1 MFEIDT
7 ILTGPFWNEK
17 VRVISSRQISDD
29 MIKLESVGV
38 ETGKYYPQ
46 VISSADFDL
55 ITIEEETNIQ
65 FSGDGEGFFLFIESH
80 RIRNAF
86 QFDPLYAV
94 NVSQVD
100 PLPHQIDAVYY
111 HVLQNPRV
119 RYLLADDPGAGKTI
133 MAGLIIKELKYRGLV
148 DKLLIV
154 APGHLKYQ
162 WLREMKE
169 KFQEQFRIADRDVM
183 DSAWGQNIFEEE
195 NQLITSIDF
204 AKQEDVM
211 ASIKDSKWDLVIVD
225 EAHKMSAYK
234 YGKKTTKTARYKLGE
249 LVSEISNYLL
259 LLTAT
264 PHRGDDEN
272 FRLFLDLLEPGFFA
286 DTDMLKQSIH
296 DKDNPLFL
304 RRLKEDM
311 KDFDGRP
318 LFPPRH
324 VHTKKFRLSED
335 EKTLYNAVTNYVQEH
350 FNKAIQKEKRNVIFA
365 MIILQRRLASS
376 VRAVRTSLERRRKR
390 LQDLYDKAELFDAGE
405 LKIDKYIDDLA
416 EDERWKK
423 EEELLTRL
431 TSADNLDDLKSEI
444 NALETLVDLAKEVE
458 SKEVE
463 AKLTE
468 LKSVIEEKGLK
479 DSGQKLLI
487 FTESRDTLNYLV
499 EKLHTWNYST
509 TEIHGLMKMDARI
522 QAESDFKNEAQIC
535 VATEAAGEGINLQF
549 CSMMINY
556 DIPWNPNRLEQRMGR
571 IHRYGQQ
578 KEVYIYNLVARDTRE
593 GQILSRLFEKLDRM
607 REQMG
612 SDRVFDVIG
621 QIWEG
626 DKSLKDLIMEAVTN
640 QQSMDDILSD
650 FEKVEDIEAIKRVK
664 LATMETLS
672 TRHIDLQRIMGEQ
685 RQAKENRLVPE
696 YIEAYFERA
705 AKVWDIQ
712 MENRKDGF
720 LRISSIPFEI
730 RNQPK
735 RFKNKYGE
743 IVNKYSKI
751 SFNKQKAF
759 KENGE
764 FVAMGHPLLE
774 GVVDSNF
781 KKFTDVARSG
791 AIFVDPDGEKDGLL
805 WVYQTEF
812 RDGAN
817 VPAGRRLFC
826 IYQNRNDELQ
836 LVNPGIFWDLK
847 PMPAGS
853 KAEAIPNLDQD
864 KITTFVLTNGLEKY
878 RKELM
883 ERRQRDVAIKEKYG
897 IRSLNSLITKSE
909 EKLGDYA
916 TKRMLKQPVV
926 AATEQREQ
934 KKRDDLGKK
943 RLRLKDQ
950 IRAEVHLL
958 PSEPKL
964 LGVARVTSEATKTI
978 TETQQRSNKEIEMVG
993 MFVTEQYEKDHDRKP
1008 EDVSAENVGYDIK
1021 SINGNEVRYIEVKA
1035 RAQTGTIDLTPNEWM
1050 IAQRLR
1056 EEFWLYVVEYAGT
1069 DRPKLYTI
1077 QDPALKLSPERI
1089 IETYRWRSNDWKAAA
1104 NMNESND

>member
-1 MFEIDT
+1 LFEIDS
-7 ILTGPFWNEK
+7 ILTGPFWPEK
-17 VRVISSRQISDD
+17 VRVISSRQISHD
-29 MIKLESVGV
+29 MVKLDAVGV

-46 VISSADFDL
+46 VINGSDL
-55 ITIEEETNIQ
+55 DKINIEEETDLK
-65 FSGDGEGFFLFIESH
+65 FTGDGEGFFLFIESH

-94 NVSQVD
+94 NVSQID

-148 DKLLIV
+148 DKILII

-211 ASIKDSKWDLVIVD
+211 ASIKDSKWDLIIVD

-234 YGKKTTKTARYKLGE
+234 YGKKTTKTARYRLGE
-249 LVSEISNYLL
+249 MVSEITNYMI

-286 DTDMLKQSIH
+286 DTKMLAQSIS

-335 EKTLYNAVTNYVQEH
+335 EKELYNAVTDYVQEH
-350 FNKAIQKEKRNVIFA
+350 FNKAIKKEKRNVVFA
-365 MIILQRRLASS
+365 LIILQRRLASS

-405 LKIDKYIDDLA
+405 LKIDTYMEDLA
-416 EDERWKK
+416 EEERWRK

-431 TSADNLDDLKSEI
+431 TSADNLDDLHSEI
-444 NALETLVDLAKEVE
+444 KSLESLVLLAKDVE
-458 SKEVE
+458 RKEVE

-468 LKSVIEEKGLK
+468 LKAVIDETGLK
-479 DSGQKLLI
+479 ESGQKLLI

-499 EKLHTWNYST
+499 EKLNIWGYST

-549 CSMMINY
+549 CSMMVNY

-578 KEVYIYNLVARDTRE
+578 KEVYIYNLVARDTIE
-593 GQILSRLFEKLDRM
+593 GRILVRLFEKLDRM

-621 QIWEG
+621 EIWGGE
-626 DKSLKDLIMEAVTN
+626 KSLKDLIMDAVTN
-640 QQSMDDILSD
+640 QRSMDEILSG
-650 FEKVEDIEAIKRVK
+650 FEKVEDVEAIKRVK
-664 LATMETLS
+664 SATMETLS
-672 TRHIDLQRIMGEQ
+672 TRHIDLHRIMGEQ

-705 AKVWDIQ
+705 ASVWDIQ
-712 MENRKDGF
+712 IEKRKDGF
-720 LRISSIPFEI
+720 IRIPSVPFEV

-735 RFKNKYGE
+735 QFKNKYGK
-743 IVNKYSKI
+743 IVTKYAKI
-751 SFNKQKAF
+751 TFDKQKAF

-781 KKFTDVARSG
+781 KKFIDTARSG
-791 AIFVDPDGEKDGLL
+791 AIFVDPDGEKDGIL
-805 WVYQTEF
+805 WVYLAEF
-812 RDGAN
+812 RDGSN
-817 VPAGRRLFC
+817 TPAGRRLFC
-826 IYQNRNDELQ
+826 IFQNRNDELQ
-836 LVNPGIFWDLK
+836 MVSPGIFWDLK
-847 PMPAGS
+847 PMPSGS
-853 KAEAIPNLDQD
+853 KAEAMANLDQD

-878 RKELM
+878 RSELM
-883 ERRQRDVAIKEKYG
+883 ERRQRDAKIKEKYG
-897 IRSLNSLITKSE
+897 IRSLNSLI
-909 EKLGDYA
+909 
-916 TKRMLKQPVV
+916 
-926 AATEQREQ
+926 
-934 KKRDDLGKK
+934 DL
-943 RLRLKDQ
+943 
-950 IRAEVHLL
+950 I
-958 PSEPKL
+958 S
-964 LGVARVTSEATKTI
+964 
-978 TETQQRSNKEIEMVG
+978 
-993 MFVTEQYEKDHDRKP
+993 
-1008 EDVSAENVGYDIK
+1008 
-1021 SINGNEVRYIEVKA
+1021 
-1035 RAQTGTIDLTPNEWM
+1035 
-1050 IAQRLR
+1050 
-1056 EEFWLYVVEYAGT
+1056 
-1069 DRPKLYTI
+1069 
-1077 QDPALKLSPERI
+1077 
-1089 IETYRWRSNDWKAAA
+1089 
-1104 NMNESND
+1104 

>member
-1 MFEIDT
+1 MFEVDS
-7 ILTGPFWNEK
+7 ILTGPYWKEK
-17 VRVISSRQISDD
+17 VRVISSRQISED
-29 MIKLESVGV
+29 MIKLDAVGL
-38 ETGKYYPQ
+38 ETGQYYPQ
-46 VISSADFDL
+46 VIRSADLDL

-65 FSGDGEGFFLFIESH
+65 FTGDGEGFFLFIESH

-148 DKLLIV
+148 DKILIV

-169 KFQEQFRIADRDVM
+169 KFQEQFRIADRSVM
-183 DSAWGQNIFEEE
+183 DSAWGQNVYEDE

-211 ASIKDSKWDLVIVD
+211 ISIKDSKWDLIIVD

-234 YGKKTTKTARYKLGE
+234 YGNKTNKTARYKLGE
-249 LVSEISNYLL
+249 LLSDVTNYMV

-286 DTDMLKQSIH
+286 NTSMLAQSIR
-296 DKDNPLFL
+296 DDDNPLFL

-324 VHTKKFRLSED
+324 VHTNKFRLSED
-335 EKTLYNAVTNYVQEH
+335 EKILYNAVTAYVEEH

-365 MIILQRRLASS
+365 MVILQRRLASS

-390 LQDLYDKAELFDAGE
+390 LQDLYDRAQLFDAGE
-405 LKIDKYIDDLA
+405 LKIDQYMDDL
-416 EDERWKK
+416 EEVERWQK
-423 EEELLTRL
+423 EEELLTHL
-431 TSADNLDDLKSEI
+431 TSADNLDDLKAEI
-444 NALETLVDLAKEVE
+444 DALDALVTLAKEVE
-458 SKEVE
+458 NKEVE
-463 AKLTE
+463 SKLTE
-468 LKSVIEEKGLK
+468 LKSVIDEQGLK

-487 FTESRDTLNYLV
+487 FTESRDTLNYLI
-499 EKLHTWNYST
+499 EKLQIWGYST
-509 TEIHGLMKMDARI
+509 TQIHGLMKMDQRI
-522 QAESDFKNEAQIC
+522 IAESDFRNKAQIC

-549 CSMMINY
+549 CSMMVNY

-578 KEVYIYNLVARDTRE
+578 KEVYIFNLVASDTRE
-593 GQILSRLFEKLDRM
+593 GKILTRLFEKLDRM

-621 QIWEG
+621 QVWEG
-626 DKSLKDLIMEAVTN
+626 DKSLKDLIMDAVTH
-640 QQSMDDILSD
+640 QRSMEDILSEFD
-650 FEKVEDIEAIKRVK
+650 KVEDVEAIKRVK
-664 LATMETLS
+664 SATMETLS
-672 TRHIDLQRIMGEQ
+672 TRHIDLHRIMGEQ

-696 YIEAYFERA
+696 YISAYFERSS
-705 AKVWDIQ
+705 KEWDIQ
-712 MENRKDGF
+712 IEIRRDGF
-720 LRISSIPFEI
+720 LRINSIPFEI

-735 RFKNKYGE
+735 NFKNRYGE
-743 IVNKYSKI
+743 IYTKYNKI

-781 KKFTDVARSG
+781 KKFSDIARSG
-791 AIFVDPDGEKDGLL
+791 AIFVDPDGNKNGIL
-805 WVYQTEF
+805 WVYLAEF

-826 IYQNRNDELQ
+826 VYQDKNNNLQ
-836 LVNPGIFWDLK
+836 LVSPSIFWDLK
-847 PMPAGS
+847 PLHAGS
-853 KAEAIPNLDQD
+853 KADAIPNLDQD
-864 KITTFVLTNGLEKY
+864 KITTFVLLNGLEKY
-878 RKELM
+878 RSELLD
-883 ERRQRDVAIKEKYG
+883 RRNRDASIKKKYG
-897 IRSLNSLITKSE
+897 VRSLETLIAQSE
-909 EKLGDYA
+909 AKLADYA
-916 TKRMLKQPVV
+916 TRKMLNQPVV
-926 AATEQREQ
+926 IATEQREQ
-934 KKRDDLGKK
+934 KKRDDLEKK
-943 RLRLKDQ
+943 LHRLREQ
-950 IRAEVHLL
+950 IRSEIHLL
-958 PSEPKL
+958 ASEPKL
-964 LGVARVTSEATKTI
+964 LGVARVIPDILNALSNK
-978 TETQQRSNKEIEMVG
+978 QQSSNKEIEMVG
-993 MFVTEQYEKDHDRKP
+993 MRITTQYEKVHLRNP
-1008 EDVSAENVGYDIK
+1008 QDVSAENVGYDIK
-1021 SINGNEVRYIEVKA
+1021 SSNESEVRYIEVKA
-1035 RAQTGTIDLTPNEWM
+1035 RAQTGSIDLTPNEWM

-1056 EEFWLYVVEYAGT
+1056 EEYWLYVVEYAGT
-1069 DRPKLYTI
+1069 ESPKLYTI
-1077 QDPALKLSPERI
+1077 QDPAVKLAPERI
-1089 IETYRWRSNDWKAAA
+1089 VEAYRWRSDDWKEAAKKVQ
-1104 NMNESND
+1104 

>member
-1 MFEIDT
+1 MFEVDSI
-7 ILTGPFWNEK
+7 ITGPFWNEK
-17 VRVISSRQISDD
+17 VRVITSRQISED
-29 MIKLESVGV
+29 MVKLDAVGV

-46 VISSADFDL
+46 VISGKDL
-55 ITIEEETNIQ
+55 DKIKIEEETDLK

-148 DKLLIV
+148 DKLLII

-183 DSAWGQNIFEEE
+183 DSAWGQNVFEEE

-211 ASIKDSKWDLVIVD
+211 ASINDSKWDLIIVD

-234 YGKKTTKTARYKLGE
+234 YGNKTTKTARYRLGE
-249 LVSEISNYLL
+249 MVSEITNYMI

-286 DTDMLKQSIH
+286 DTDMLVQSIK

-311 KDFDGRP
+311 KDFDGQP
-318 LFPPRH
+318 LFPPRY
-324 VHTKKFRLSED
+324 VNTKKFRLSED
-335 EKTLYNAVTNYVQEH
+335 EKILYNAVTDYVKEH
-350 FNKAIQKEKRNVIFA
+350 FNKATQKEKRNVVFA

-405 LKIDKYIDDLA
+405 YKVDKYLDDLA
-416 EDERWKK
+416 EDERWRQ

-431 TSADNLDDLKSEI
+431 TSADSMDDLKSEI
-444 NALETLVDLAKEVE
+444 EALESLVILAKDVEEKEVE
-458 SKEVE
+458 S
-463 AKLTE
+463 KLTE
-468 LKSVIEEKGLK
+468 LKSVIEERGLK
-479 DSGQKLLI
+479 ESKQKLLI

-499 EKLHTWNYST
+499 EKLHIWGYST

-593 GQILSRLFEKLDRM
+593 GKILTRLFEKLDRM

-621 QIWEG
+621 EIWEG

-640 QQSMDDILSD
+640 QRSMDEILLGFD
-650 FEKVEDIEAIKRVK
+650 KVKDTEAIQRVK
-664 LATMETLS
+664 SATMETLS
-672 TRHIDLQRIMGEQ
+672 TRHIDLHRIMGEQ

-712 MENRKDGF
+712 IEKRKDNF
-720 LRISSIPFEI
+720 LRIPSVPFEI

-735 RFKNKYGE
+735 KFKNKYGE
-743 IVNKYSKI
+743 IVTKYAKI
-751 SFNKQKAF
+751 SFDKQKAF

-764 FVAMGHPLLE
+764 FIAMGHPLLE

-781 KKFTDVARSG
+781 KKFIDTARSG
-791 AIFVDPDGEKDGLL
+791 AIFVDPDGEKDGIL
-805 WVYQTEF
+805 WVYQAEF
-812 RDGAN
+812 RDGSN
-817 VPAGRRLFC
+817 TPAGRRLFC

-836 LVNPGIFWDLK
+836 MVSPGIFWDIK
-847 PMPAGS
+847 PMPSGS
-853 KAEAIPNLDQD
+853 KAEAMANLDQD

-878 RKELM
+878 RSELM
-883 ERRQRDVAIKEKYG
+883 ERRQRDAAIKEKYG
-897 IRSLNSLITKSE
+897 IRSLNSLIAKSE
-909 EKLGDYA
+909 EKLADYA

-934 KKRDDLGKK
+934 KKRDDLEKK

-964 LGVARVTSEATKTI
+964 LGVARVTPEATKTI
-978 TETQQRSNKEIEMVG
+978 TEKQQRSNKEIEMVG
-993 MFVTEQYEKDHDRKP
+993 MRVSEQYEKDHDRLP
-1008 EDVSAENVGYDIK
+1008 EDISAENVGYDIK
-1021 SINGNEVRYIEVKA
+1021 SSSKDEVRYIEVKA
-1035 RAQTGTIDLTPNEWM
+1035 RAQSGAIDLTPNEWM

-1056 EEFWLYVVEYAGT
+1056 EEYWLYVVENAGT
-1069 DRPKLYTI
+1069 DKPKLYII
-1077 QDPALKLSPERI
+1077 QDPAMKLSPDKVVEA
-1089 IETYRWRSNDWKAAA
+1089 YRWRSDDWKEAAKG
-1104 NMNESND
+1104 EK

>member
-1 MFEIDT
+1 MFEIDS

-29 MIKLESVGV
+29 MVKLDAVGI
-38 ETGKYYPQ
+38 ETGKFYQQ
-46 VISSADFDL
+46 VIRGRDLDL
-55 ITIEEETNIQ
+55 INIEEETDLK

-148 DKLLIV
+148 DKLLII

-211 ASIKDSKWDLVIVD
+211 DSIKDSKWDLIIVD

-234 YGKKTTKTARYKLGE
+234 YGKKINKTARYKLGE
-249 LVSEISNYLL
+249 MASEITNYMI

-264 PHRGDDEN
+264 PHRGNDEN

-286 DTDMLKQSIH
+286 DTDMLAQSIK

-311 KDFDGRP
+311 NDFDGKP

-324 VHTKKFRLSED
+324 VHTKKFRLSEY
-335 EKTLYNAVTNYVQEH
+335 EKELYNAVTNYVQEH
-350 FNKAIQKEKRNVIFA
+350 FNKAIQKEKRNVVFA

-405 LKIDKYIDDLA
+405 LKIDNYMEDL
-416 EDERWKK
+416 EEEERWRK

-444 NALETLVDLAKEVE
+444 DALESLVDLAKEVE

-468 LKSVIEEKGLK
+468 LKSVIEEEGLK
-479 DSGQKLLI
+479 KSGKKLLI

-499 EKLHTWNYST
+499 EKLHVWGYST

-522 QAESDFKNEAQIC
+522 QAESDFRNESQIC

-549 CSMMINY
+549 CSMMVNY

-578 KEVYIYNLVARDTRE
+578 REVYIYNLVARDTRE
-593 GQILSRLFEKLDRM
+593 GEILTQLFKKLDRM
-607 REQMG
+607 REHMG

-621 QIWEG
+621 EVWGGER
-626 DKSLKDLIMEAVTN
+626 SLKDLIMDAVTN
-640 QQSMDDILSD
+640 QRSMDEILSG
-650 FEKVEDIEAIKRVK
+650 FEKVEDTEAINRVK
-664 LATMETLS
+664 SATMETLS
-672 TRHIDLQRIMGEQ
+672 TQHIDLHRIMGEQ

-705 AKVWDIQ
+705 SLIWDVQI
-712 MENRKDGF
+712 EKRKDGF
-720 LRISSIPFEI
+720 LRIPSVPFEI
-730 RNQPK
+730 RNQTK
-735 RFKNKYGE
+735 KFKNKYGE
-743 IVNKYSKI
+743 IVTKYTKI

-774 GVVDSNF
+774 GIVDSNF
-781 KKFTDVARSG
+781 KKFIDTARSG
-791 AIFVDPDGEKDGLL
+791 AIFVDPDGGKNGIL
-805 WVYQTEF
+805 WVYQAEF

-817 VPAGRRLFC
+817 IPAGRRLFC
-826 IYQNRNDELQ
+826 VYQKRNDELQ
-836 LVNPGIFWDLK
+836 LVSPGIFWDLK

-853 KAEAIPNLDQD
+853 KAEAIQNLDQD
-864 KITTFVLTNGLEKY
+864 KIINFVLTTGLEKY
-878 RKELM
+878 REELM
-883 ERRQRDVAIKEKYG
+883 KRRQKDAAIKEKYG
-897 IRSLNSLITKSE
+897 IRSLNSLIAKSE
-909 EKLGDYA
+909 EKLADYA
-916 TKRMLKQPVV
+916 TKKMLGQPVV

-934 KKRDDLGKK
+934 KKRDDLEEK
-943 RLRLKDQ
+943 RIRLKDQ
-950 IRAEVHLL
+950 IRSETHLL
-958 PSEPKL
+958 LSEPKL
-964 LGVARVTSEATKTI
+964 LGVARVIPEATRAV
-978 TETQQRSNKEIEMVG
+978 TETQQKSNKETEMVG
-993 MFVTEQYEKDHDRKP
+993 MRLTEQYEKDHDRMP
-1008 EDVSAENVGYDIK
+1008 VDVSTENIGYDIK
-1021 SINGNEVRYIEVKA
+1021 STNDDEVRYIEVKA
-1035 RAQTGTIDLTPNEWM
+1035 RAQTGAIDLTPNEWM

-1056 EEFWLYVVEYAGT
+1056 EEFWLYIVEYAGT
-1069 DRPKLYTI
+1069 GKPKLYTI
-1077 QDPALKLSPERI
+1077 QDPAVKLSPEKI
-1089 IETYRWRSNDWKAAA
+1089 VETYRWRSDDWKEVARK
-1104 NMNESND
+1104 EQ

>member
-1 MFEIDT
+1 MFEIET
-7 ILTGPFWNEK
+7 ILTGPFWPEK

-29 MIKLESVGV
+29 KVKLDAVGV
-38 ETGKYYPQ
+38 ETNTYYPQ
-46 VISSADFDL
+46 VVSSRDL
-55 ITIEEETNIQ
+55 DKIVIEEETDLK

-148 DKLLIV
+148 DKLLII
-154 APGHLKYQ
+154 APGHLKWQ

-169 KFQEQFRIADRDVM
+169 KFQEQFKIADRDVM
-183 DSAWGQNIFEEE
+183 DSSWGQNIFEEE

-211 ASIKDSKWDLVIVD
+211 ASIKDSKWDLIIVD

-234 YGKKTTKTARYKLGE
+234 YGKKTTKTARYRLGE
-249 LVSEISNYLL
+249 MVSEITNYMI

-286 DTDMLKQSIH
+286 DTEMLAQSIK

-324 VHTKKFRLSED
+324 VHTKQFRLSED
-335 EKTLYNAVTNYVQEH
+335 EKKLYNAVTDYVQEH
-350 FNKAIQKEKRNVIFA
+350 FNKAMQKEKRNVVFA

-390 LQDLYDKAELFDAGE
+390 LQDLYDKAQLFDAGE
-405 LKIDKYIDDLA
+405 LKIDTYIDDL
-416 EDERWKK
+416 EEEERWRK
-423 EEELLTRL
+423 EEEILTRL
-431 TSADNLDDLKSEI
+431 TSADNMDDLHSEI
-444 NALETLVDLAKEVE
+444 KELETLVLLAKDVE
-458 SKEVE
+458 RKEVE

-499 EKLHTWNYST
+499 EKLNVWGYST

-522 QAESDFKNEAQIC
+522 QAESDFKNEVQIC

-549 CSMMINY
+549 CSMMVNY

-593 GQILSRLFEKLDRM
+593 GKILARLFEKLDRM

-621 QIWEG
+621 EVWGGE
-626 DKSLKDLIMEAVTN
+626 KSLKDLIMDAVTK
-640 QQSMDDILSD
+640 QQSMDEILSG
-650 FEKVEDIEAIKRVK
+650 FEMVEDVEAINRVK
-664 LATMETLS
+664 SATMETLS
-672 TRHIDLQRIMGEQ
+672 TRHIDLHRIMGEQ

-705 AKVWDIQ
+705 ASIWDIQ
-712 MENRKDGF
+712 MEKRKDGF
-720 LRISSIPFEI
+720 IRIPSVPFEI
-730 RNQPK
+730 RNKPK

-743 IVNKYSKI
+743 IVTKYAKI
-751 SFNKQKAF
+751 SFDKQKAF

-764 FVAMGHPLLE
+764 FIAMGHPLLE
-774 GVVDSNF
+774 GVVDENLN
-781 KKFTDVARSG
+781 KFIDTARKG
-791 AIFVDPDGEKDGLL
+791 AIFLDPDEEKDGIL
-805 WVYQTEF
+805 WVYQSEF
-812 RDGAN
+812 RDGSHQ
-817 VPAGRRLFC
+817 PAGRRLFC
-826 IYQNRNDELQ
+826 VYQDRNDKLQ
-836 LVNPGIFWDLK
+836 MVNPGIFWDLK
-847 PMPAGS
+847 PMPSGS

-864 KITTFVLTNGLEKY
+864 KITTFVLTNGLENY
-878 RKELM
+878 REELM
-883 ERRQRDVAIKEKYG
+883 ERRQRDANIKEKYG
-897 IRSLNSLITKSE
+897 IRSLNSLIAKSE
-909 EKLGDYA
+909 EKLADYA
-916 TKRMLKQPVV
+916 TKKMLGENVV
-926 AATEQREQ
+926 AATEQREL
-934 KKRDDLGKK
+934 KKRDDLEKK
-943 RLRLKDQ
+943 RIRLKDQ
-950 IRAEVHLL
+950 IRAEIHLL
-958 PSEPKL
+958 PSNPKL
-964 LGVARVTSEATKTI
+964 LGAARITSQAIGGKSD
-978 TETQQRSNKEIEMVG
+978 TQQRSNKEIEMVG
-993 MFVTEQYEKDHDRKP
+993 MRVAEQYEKDHDRIP
-1008 EDVSAENVGYDIK
+1008 GDVSAENVGYDIK
-1021 SINGNEVRYIEVKA
+1021 SSNEKEVRYIEVKA
-1035 RAQTGTIDLTPNEWM
+1035 RAQTGSIDLTPNEWM

-1056 EEFWLYVVEYAGT
+1056 EEYWLYVVEYAGT
-1069 DRPKLYTI
+1069 DNPKLYTI
-1077 QDPALKLSPERI
+1077 QDPAMKLSPERI
-1089 IETYRWRSNDWKAAA
+1089 VEAFRWRSDDWKEAAS
-1104 NMNESND
+1104 EE

>member
-1 MFEIDT
+1 MFEVDS
-7 ILTGPFWNEK
+7 ILTGPFWKEK
-17 VRVISSRQISDD
+17 VRVISSRQISED
-29 MIKLESVGV
+29 MIKLDAVGV
-38 ETGKYYPQ
+38 ETEQYYPQ
-46 VISSADFDL
+46 VISSADLDS
-55 ITIEEETNIQ
+55 ITIDEELNLR
-65 FSGDGEGFFLFIESH
+65 FNGDGESFFLFIESH

-94 NVSQVD
+94 NVSQID

-148 DKLLIV
+148 EKLLIV

-195 NQLITSIDF
+195 DQLITSIDF

-234 YGKKTTKTARYKLGE
+234 YGNKTNKTARYKFGE
-249 LVSEISNYLL
+249 LISEISNYMIM
-259 LLTAT
+259 LTAT

-286 DTDMLKQSIH
+286 DTDMLAQSIH

-311 KDFDGRP
+311 KDFNGLP

-350 FNKAIQKEKRNVIFA
+350 FNKAIQKEKRNVVFA
-365 MIILQRRLASS
+365 LIILQRRLASS
-376 VRAVRTSLERRRKR
+376 IRAIRSSLERRRKR
-390 LQDLYDKAELFDAGE
+390 LQDLYDKAQLFESGE
-405 LKIDKYIDDLA
+405 LKIDKYIEDLA
-416 EDERWKK
+416 EEERWRQ

-431 TSADNLDDLKSEI
+431 TSADNLDDLKAEI
-444 NALETLVDLAKEVE
+444 DALELLVNLAREVE
-458 SKEVE
+458 QKEVE

-468 LKSVIEEKGLK
+468 LKAVIKEKGIK
-479 DSGQKLLI
+479 ESGQKLLV

-499 EKLHTWNYST
+499 EKFKIWGYSV

-522 QAESDFKNEAQIC
+522 QAENDFRNEAQIC

-549 CSMMINY
+549 CSMMVNY
-556 DIPWNPNRLEQRMGR
+556 DLPWNPNRLEQRMGR

-578 KEVYIYNLVARDTRE
+578 KEVYIYNLVAKDTRE
-593 GQILSRLFEKLDRM
+593 GQILTRLFEKLERM
-607 REQMG
+607 SEQMG

-621 QIWEG
+621 QVWGGE
-626 DKSLKDLIMEAVTN
+626 KSLKDLIIEAVTN
-640 QQSMDDILSD
+640 QRSMEEILEE
-650 FEKVEDIEAIKRVK
+650 FEKVEDTEAINRVK
-664 LATMETLS
+664 SATMETLS
-672 TRHIDLQRIMGEQ
+672 TRHIDLHRIMGEQ

-712 MENRKDGF
+712 VEKRKDGF
-720 LRISSIPFEI
+720 LRIPSVPFDI
-730 RNQPK
+730 RNQPR

-743 IVNKYSKI
+743 VVNKYARI
-751 SFNKQKAF
+751 SFNKEKAF

-774 GVVDSNF
+774 SVVESNLKNF
-781 KKFTDVARSG
+781 HNSATSG
-791 AIFVDPDGEKDGLL
+791 AIFVDPDSELDGIL
-805 WVYQTEF
+805 WVYQAEF

-817 VPAGRRLFC
+817 MPAGRRLFC
-826 IYQNRNDELQ
+826 VYQNRNDELL
-836 LVNPGIFWDLK
+836 LVSPGVLWDMK
-847 PMPAGS
+847 PMPSES
-853 KAEAIPNLDQD
+853 KAEAMQNINPD

-878 RKELM
+878 RSELM
-883 ERRQRDVAIKEKYG
+883 ERRKRDAKIKEKYG
-897 IRSLNSLITKSE
+897 IRSLNSLIANSE
-909 EKLGDYA
+909 EKLADYA
-916 TKRMLKQPVV
+916 TKRMLGEVV
-926 AATEQREQ
+926 VVATEQREQ
-934 KKRDDLGKK
+934 KKRDDLEKK
-943 RLRLKDQ
+943 RIRLKEQ
-950 IRAEVHLL
+950 IRAEIHLL

-964 LGVARVTSEATKTI
+964 LGVARVVGGTTGAI
-978 TETQQRSNKEIEMVG
+978 LGNQQKSNKEIEMVG
-993 MFVTEQYEKDHDRKP
+993 MRVTEEYEKDQGRTP
-1008 EDVSAENVGYDIK
+1008 SDVSLENVGYDIK
-1021 SINGNEVRYIEVKA
+1021 SSNENEVRYIEVKA
-1035 RAQTGTIDLTPNEWM
+1035 RAQTGSIDLTPNEWM

-1056 EEFWLYVVEYAGT
+1056 EEYWLYVVEYAGT
-1069 DRPKLYTI
+1069 KEPKLYTI
-1077 QDPALKLSPERI
+1077 QDPAIKLSPEKI
-1089 IETYRWRSNDWKAAA
+1089 VEAYRWRSNDWKEIAG
-1104 NMNESND
+1104 DK

>member
-1 MFEIDT
+1 MFEIET
-7 ILTGPFWNEK
+7 ILTGPFWPEK
-17 VRVISSRQISDD
+17 VRVITSRQISED
-29 MIKLESVGV
+29 MVKLDAVGV

-46 VISSADFDL
+46 VISGNDL
-55 ITIEEETNIQ
+55 DKIKIEEETDLK

-154 APGHLKYQ
+154 VPGHLKYQ

-183 DSAWGQNIFEEE
+183 DSAWGQNVFEEE

-211 ASIKDSKWDLVIVD
+211 VSINESKWDLIIVD

-234 YGKKTTKTARYKLGE
+234 YGNKTNKTARYKFGE
-249 LVSEISNYLL
+249 LASEITNYMI

-264 PHRGDDEN
+264 PHKGDDEN

-286 DTDMLKQSIH
+286 DTNMLTQSIQ

-311 KDFDGRP
+311 KDFEGQP

-324 VHTKKFRLSED
+324 VHTNKFRLSED
-335 EKTLYNAVTNYVQEH
+335 EKTLYNAVTDYVQGH
-350 FNKAIQKEKRNVIFA
+350 FNKAIQKEKKRNVIFA

-376 VRAVRTSLERRRKR
+376 VRAVRSSLERRRKR
-390 LQDLYDKAELFDAGE
+390 LQDLYDKAELFESGE
-405 LKIDKYIDDLA
+405 YKIDKYIEDLA
-416 EDERWKK
+416 EDERWKQ

-431 TSADNLDDLKSEI
+431 TSADNLDDLKKEI
-444 NALETLVDLAKEVE
+444 DVLESLVTLAREVE

-463 AKLTE
+463 SKLTE

-487 FTESRDTLNYLV
+487 FTESRDTLNYLI
-499 EKLHTWNYST
+499 EKLQIWGYST

-522 QAESDFKNEAQIC
+522 QAENDFRNEAQIC

-549 CSMMINY
+549 CSVMINY

-593 GQILSRLFEKLDRM
+593 GKILTRLFDKLDRM

-621 QIWEG
+621 QVWEG
-626 DKSLKDLIMEAVTN
+626 DKSLKDLIMDAVTN
-640 QQSMDDILSD
+640 QRSMDEILSGFD
-650 FEKVEDIEAIKRVK
+650 KVEDTEAINRVK
-664 LATMETLS
+664 SATMETLS
-672 TRHIDLQRIMGEQ
+672 TRHIDLHRIMGEQ

-696 YIEAYFERA
+696 YIESYFERA

-712 MENRKDGF
+712 LEKRKDGF
-720 LRISSIPFEI
+720 LRVPSVPFEI

-743 IVNKYSKI
+743 VVNKYAKI

-774 GVVDSNF
+774 CVVDSNF
-781 KKFTDVARSG
+781 KKFIDTARSG
-791 AIFVDPDGEKDGLL
+791 SIFVDPDGEKDGIL
-805 WVYQTEF
+805 WVYQSEF
-812 RDGAN
+812 RDGSN

-826 IYQNRNDELQ
+826 VYQNRNDELQ
-836 LVNPGIFWDLK
+836 LVSPGIFWDLK
-847 PMPAGS
+847 PMPSGS
-853 KAEAIPNLDQD
+853 KSESISNLDQD

-878 RKELM
+878 RSELM
-883 ERRQRDVAIKEKYG
+883 ERRKRDVAIKEKYG
-897 IRSLNSLITKSE
+897 IRSLNTLIAKSE
-909 EKLGDYA
+909 EKLADYA
-916 TKRMLKQPVV
+916 TKKMMNQPVV

-934 KKRDDLGKK
+934 KKRDDLEKK

-964 LGVARVTSEATKTI
+964 LGVARVTPEATKTI
-978 TETQQRSNKEIEMVG
+978 TEKQQRSNKEIEMVG
-993 MFVTEQYEKDHDRKP
+993 MRVSEQYEKDHDRIP
-1008 EDVSAENVGYDIK
+1008 EDISAENVGYDIK
-1021 SINGNEVRYIEVKA
+1021 SSNENEVRYIEVKA
-1035 RAQTGTIDLTPNEWM
+1035 RAQTGEIFLTPNEWM

-1056 EEFWLYVVEYAGT
+1056 EEFWLYVVENAGT
-1069 DRPKLYTI
+1069 DNPTLYTI
-1077 QDPALKLSPERI
+1077 QDPAKKLSPERI
-1089 IETYRWRSNDWKAAA
+1089 VEAYRWRSDDWKEAAKK
-1104 NMNESND
+1104 EQ

>member
-1 MFEIDT
+1 MYEIDT
-7 ILTGPFWNEK
+7 ILDGPYWKEK
-17 VRVISSRQISDD
+17 VRVITSRQISDD
-29 MIKLESVGV
+29 MIKLEAVGV
-38 ETGKYYPQ
+38 ETDKYYSQ
-46 VISSADFDL
+46 IISGRDL
-55 ITIEEETNIQ
+55 DKIKIEEETDLK
-65 FSGDGEGFFLFIESH
+65 FSGEGEGFFLYIESH

-148 DKLLIV
+148 DKILIV

-162 WLREMKE
+162 WMREMKE
-169 KFQEQFRIADRDVM
+169 KFQEQFRIVDRTSM
-183 DSAWGQNIFEEE
+183 DLSWGQNVFEEE
-195 NQLITSIDF
+195 DQLITSIDF

-211 ASIKDSKWDLVIVD
+211 ASLKDSKWDLVIVD

-234 YGKKTTKTARYKLGE
+234 YGNKTNKTGRYRLGE
-249 LVSEISNYLL
+249 LVSEISNYMIM
-259 LLTAT
+259 LTAT

-286 DTDMLKQSIH
+286 NTEMLKQSIK

-311 KDFDGRP
+311 KDFDSTP

-324 VHTKKFRLSED
+324 VHTKKFKLSED
-335 EKTLYNAVTNYVQEH
+335 EKELYNAVTEYVQEH
-350 FNKAIQKEKRNVIFA
+350 FNKATQKEKRNVVFA

-405 LKIDKYIDDLA
+405 YKVDRYLDDMS
-416 EDERWKK
+416 EDERWKQ

-431 TSADNLDDLKSEI
+431 TSADNMDELKFEI
-444 NALETLVDLAKEVE
+444 DALIRLVTLAKEVE
-458 SKEVE
+458 KKEVE
-463 AKLTE
+463 SKLTE
-468 LKSVIEEKGLK
+468 LRTVMEERGLK
-479 DSGQKLLI
+479 KSRQKLLI
-487 FTESRDTLNYLV
+487 FTESRDTLNYLI
-499 EKLHTWNYST
+499 EKLKLWGYAT

-522 QAESDFKNEAQIC
+522 AAENDFRNEAQIC

-549 CSMMINY
+549 CSMMVNY

-593 GQILSRLFEKLDRM
+593 GKILTRLFEKLDRM

-621 QIWEG
+621 EIWEG
-626 DKSLKDLIMEAVTN
+626 DKSLKDLIMEAVTE
-640 QQSMDDILSD
+640 QRTMDEILSG
-650 FEKVEDIEAIKRVK
+650 FERVEDTEAINRVK
-664 LATMETLS
+664 TATMETLS
-672 TRHIDLQRIMGEQ
+672 TRHIDLHRIMGEQ

-696 YIEAYFERA
+696 YVKAYFERA

-712 MENRKDGF
+712 MEKRKDGF
-720 LRISSIPFEI
+720 IRIPSVPFEI

-735 RFKNKYGE
+735 SFKNKYGE
-743 IVNKYSKI
+743 IVTKYAKI
-751 SFNKQKAF
+751 SFNKHKAF
-759 KENGE
+759 KGNGE

-774 GVVDSNF
+774 GVVDENL
-781 KKFTDVARSG
+781 KKFTDAARKG
-791 AIFVDPDGEKDGLL
+791 AIFVDPDSEKDGVL
-805 WVYQTEF
+805 WIYQAEY
-812 RDGAN
+812 RDGSN
-817 VPAGRRLFC
+817 LPAGRRLFC
-826 IYQNRNDELQ
+826 IYQNKKQELQ
-836 LVNPGIFWDLK
+836 LVSPGIFWDLK
-847 PMPAGS
+847 PMPTRS
-853 KAEAIPNLDQD
+853 KAEAIQNLDQD

-878 RKELM
+878 REELI
-883 ERRQRDVAIKEKYG
+883 ERRQRDADIKEKYG
-897 IRSLNSLITKSE
+897 IRSLNTLIAKSE
-909 EKLGDYA
+909 EKLADYA
-916 TKRMLKQPVV
+916 TKRMLGETVV

-934 KKRDDLGKK
+934 KKRDDLEKK
-943 RLRLKDQ
+943 RLRLQDQ
-950 IRAEVHLL
+950 IRAETHLL

-964 LGVARVTSEATKTI
+964 LGVARVIPKSLDTVTLDR
-978 TETQQRSNKEIEMVG
+978 QHSNKEIEMVG
-993 MFVTEQYEKDHDRKP
+993 MRVTEEYERVNNRTP

-1021 SINGNEVRYIEVKA
+1021 STNKNEVRYIEVKA
-1035 RAQTGTIDLTPNEWM
+1035 RAQTGAIDLTPNEWM

-1056 EEFWLYVVEYAGT
+1056 EEYWLYIVEYAGT
-1069 DRPKLYTI
+1069 NNPRLYTI
-1077 QDPALKLSPERI
+1077 QDPAKKLSPERI
-1089 IETYRWRSNDWKAAA
+1089 VEAYRWRSDDWKEAAKGA
-1104 NMNESND
+1104 K

>member
-1 MFEIDT
+1 MFEVDS
-7 ILTGPFWNEK
+7 ILTGPFWKEK
-17 VRVISSRQISDD
+17 VRVISSRQISED
-29 MIKLESVGV
+29 MIKLDAVGIQT
-38 ETGKYYPQ
+38 EQYYPQ
-46 VISSADFDL
+46 VISSADLDS
-55 ITIEEETNIQ
+55 ITIEEEMNLR
-65 FSGDGEGFFLFIESH
+65 FNGDGEGFFLFIESH

-148 DKLLIV
+148 EKLLIV

-183 DSAWGQNIFEEE
+183 DSAWGQNVFEEE
-195 NQLITSIDF
+195 DQLITSIDF

-225 EAHKMSAYK
+225 EAHKMSAFK
-234 YGKKTTKTARYKLGE
+234 YGNKTNKTARYKFGE
-249 LVSEISNYLL
+249 LVSEITNYMV

-286 DTDMLKQSIH
+286 DTQMLAQSIR

-311 KDFDGRP
+311 KDFDGLP

-335 EKTLYNAVTNYVQEH
+335 EKALYNAVTNYVQEH
-350 FNKAIQKEKRNVIFA
+350 FNKAIQKEKRNVVFA
-365 MIILQRRLASS
+365 LIILQRRLASS
-376 VRAVRTSLERRRKR
+376 VRAIRSSLERRRKK
-390 LQDLYDKAELFDAGE
+390 LQDLYDKAQLFEAGE
-405 LKIDKYIDDLA
+405 LVVDKYIEDLA
-416 EDERWKK
+416 EEERWRQ

-431 TSADNLDDLKSEI
+431 TSADNLDDLKAEI
-444 NALETLVDLAKEVE
+444 DALEVLVTLARDVE
-458 SKEVE
+458 KKEVE
-463 AKLTE
+463 AKLNE
-468 LKSVIEEKGLK
+468 LKSVINEAGLK
-479 DSGQKLLI
+479 ESGQKLLI

-499 EKLHTWNYST
+499 EKLNVWGYST

-522 QAESDFKNEAQIC
+522 QAEADFRNEAQVC

-549 CSMMINY
+549 CSMMVNY

-578 KEVYIYNLVARDTRE
+578 KEVYIYNLVAKDTRE
-593 GQILSRLFEKLDRM
+593 GQILTRLFEKLERM
-607 REQMG
+607 SEQMG

-621 QIWEG
+621 QVWGGE
-626 DKSLKDLIMEAVTN
+626 KSLKDLIIQAVTK
-640 QQSMDDILSD
+640 QQSMEEILAE
-650 FEKVEDIEAIKRVK
+650 FEKVEDTEAINKVK
-664 LATMETLS
+664 SATMETLS
-672 TRHIDLQRIMGEQ
+672 TRHIDLHRIMGEQ

-696 YIEAYFERA
+696 YIEAYFERS

-712 MENRKDGF
+712 IEKRKDGF
-720 LRISSIPFEI
+720 LRIPSIPFEV

-743 IVNKYSKI
+743 IVSKYSRV
-751 SFNKQKAF
+751 SFNKEKAF

-764 FVAMGHPLLE
+764 FIAMGHPLLE
-774 GVVDSNF
+774 GVVESNF
-781 KKFTDVARSG
+781 TKFHDSASSG
-791 AIFVDPDGEKDGLL
+791 AIFVDPDGEKDGIL
-805 WVYQTEF
+805 WIFQAEF

-817 VPAGRRLFC
+817 IPAGRRLFC
-826 IYQNRNDELQ
+826 VYQNKQDEFQ
-836 LVNPGIFWDLK
+836 LVSPGILWDMK
-847 PMPAGS
+847 PMPSDS
-853 KAEAIPNLDQD
+853 KAEAMANINQD
-864 KITTFVLTNGLEKY
+864 KTSTFVLTHGLEKY
-878 RKELM
+878 REELM
-883 ERRQRDVAIKEKYG
+883 ERRNRDAKIKEKYG
-897 IRSLNSLITKSE
+897 IRSLNSLIAKSE
-909 EKLGDYA
+909 EKLADYA
-916 TKRMLKQPVV
+916 TKKMLGEPVV
-926 AATEQREQ
+926 IATEQREQ
-934 KKRDDLGKK
+934 KKRDDLEKK
-943 RLRLKDQ
+943 RIRLKEQ
-950 IRAEVHLL
+950 IRAEIHLL

-964 LGVARVTSEATKTI
+964 LGIARIVSDLQTNI
-978 TETQQRSNKEIEMVG
+978 TGNKQKSNKEIEMVG
-993 MFVTEQYEKDHDRKP
+993 MRVAEKYEKENHRIP
-1008 EDVSAENVGYDIK
+1008 QDVSAENVGYDVK
-1021 SINGNEVRYIEVKA
+1021 SLGKNEIRYIEVKA
-1035 RAQTGTIDLTPNEWM
+1035 RAQTGSIDLTPNEWM

-1056 EEFWLYVVEYAGT
+1056 EEYWLYVVEYAGT
-1069 DRPKLYTI
+1069 KEPKLYTI
-1077 QDPALKLSPERI
+1077 QDPAMKLSPEKI
-1089 IETYRWRSNDWKAAA
+1089 VEAYRWRSNDWKEIAG
-1104 NMNESND
+1104 EKL